1 MLLNKTPI
9 QFTAKRLEVF
19 DKSWTKKLL
28 PNGMTAIHV
37 PVTTDDS
44 FYIGMMIRS
53 GSRLESP
60 KKIGLAH
67 FLEHM
72 MFRGSKHYPRF
83 TELAEAFEW
92 LGGDWNAATGYEH
105 TEYWYTG
112 IINTAPDVIRLFAE
126 FLHNPSFNDIEV
138 ERNIVIREL
147 EGETND
153 HGHSVDLDYHIAT
166 LLWPGTPIAQPIL
179 GNRDTIMSFSIKDLQ
194 KFRSSH
200 YTPAN
205 MSICIVGGE
214 DSQLLSMLEESFAAY
229 GTDFTGKAATNKY
242 QALPVFK
249 GPAAKWIEHSDN
261 EYEIMVSFP
270 CEGEWSPKAQ
280 IYHLISRL
288 LTDGFCSRLG
298 RSLREEMGLV
308 YSISAAANLGPDR
321 GTLDIHA
328 SCAQDQLDKY
338 LAELLKQL
346 HALATHGAEPDE
358 VQRVIQ
364 RSIVDVELATLD
376 QELIAGRLN
385 WTTLCGKPCTWAGL
399 RDEILSIRPTD
410 VLKVSAELFR
420 PENTAIAILGPEEKD
435 IEKRVLKSIKANLSP

>member
-1 MLLNKTPI
+1 MFSKTPI
-9 QFTAKRLEVF
+9 QFTARRLEAF
-19 DKSWTKKLL
+19 DKCWTKKLL

-44 FYIGMMIRS
+44 FYIGVMIRS

-72 MFRGSKHYPRF
+72 MFRGSKHFPRF

-112 IINTAPDVIRLFAE
+112 IVNTAPEVIRLFAE

-153 HGHSVDLDYHIAT
+153 HGHSIDLDYHIAT
-166 LLWPGTPIAQPIL
+166 LMWPDTPIAQPIL
-179 GNRDTIMSFSIKDLQ
+179 GSRDTIMNFTIKDLQ
-194 KFRSSH
+194 KFRNAH
-200 YTPAN
+200 YTPAD

-214 DSQLLSMLEESFAAY
+214 DSSLLNLVEQSFAGY
-229 GTDFTGKAATNKY
+229 GADFAAKSTANTFKK
-242 QALPVFK
+242 LPEFS
-249 GPAAKWIEHSDN
+249 GPAVKWIEHSDN

-270 CEGEWSPKAQ
+270 CAGEWSPKAQ

-321 GTLDIHA
+321 GTIDIHA
-328 SCAQDQLDKY
+328 SCAQDQLDRY
-338 LAELLKQL
+338 LEQLLKQL
-346 HALATHGAEPDE
+346 QIIAGGGIEPDE

-376 QELIAGRLN
+376 QELVAGRLN

-399 RDEILSIRPTD
+399 RDEIQGIRPAD
-410 VLKVSAELFR
+410 VLKVAAEIFR
-420 PENTAIAILGPEEKD
+420 PENTAIAILGPEGKD
-435 IEKRVLKSIKANLSP
+435 IEKRALKSIRTNLSF

>member
-1 MLLNKTPI
+1 MLGKHPI
-9 QFTAKRLEVF
+9 QFTTKRLEEF
-19 DKSWTKKLL
+19 DRSWTKILL
-28 PNGMTAIHV
+28 PNGMSCIHV

-44 FYIGMMIRS
+44 FYIGAMIRS

-72 MFRGSKHYPRF
+72 MFRGSKKYPRF
-83 TELAEAFEW
+83 TDLAEAFEW

-112 IINTAPDVIRLFAE
+112 IINTAPDIIKLFAE

-153 HGHSVDLDYHIAT
+153 HGHSIDLDYHIAT
-166 LLWPGTPIAQPIL
+166 LIWPNTSIAQPIL
-179 GNRDTIMSFSIKDLQ
+179 GNRDTISGFSLKDLQ
-194 KFRSSH
+194 KFRTSF
-200 YTPAN
+200 YTPNN
-205 MSICIVGGE
+205 MSICVVGGQGGE
-214 DSQLLSMLEESFAAY
+214 ILKLLGDSFSSY
-229 GTDFTGKAATNKY
+229 GKDFETKPAVNTYKN
-242 QALPVFK
+242 LPDFQ

-270 CEGEWSPKAQ
+270 CGGEWDPKAQ
-280 IYHLISRL
+280 LYQLIARL

-321 GTLDIHA
+321 GTIDIHA
-328 SCAQDQLDKY
+328 SCAQDQLDRY
-338 LAELLKQL
+338 LEELLKQL
-346 HALATHGAEPDE
+346 RTLATVEANPEE
-358 VQRVIQ
+358 VQRIIQ
-364 RSIVDVELATLD
+364 RSMVDAELAPLD
-376 QELIAGRLN
+376 PELVAGRLN
-385 WTTLCGKPCTWAGL
+385 WATLCDKPASLAML
-399 RDEILSIRPTD
+399 RDEIAAITTAD
-410 VLKVSAELFR
+410 VLKASAELFR
-420 PENTAIAILGPEEKD
+420 PDNTAIAILGPSAKD
-435 IEKRVLKSIKANLSP
+435 IEKRAVKAIKTHLAH